1 MRAGGRR
8 MSTPPARAR
17 GIALITVMLIVAVVA
32 TLATQL
38 SVAQAVWLR
47 QAQNLADMSQA
58 EAVTEGALNF
68 SLAILD
74 LDKKLDTD
82 NLTEDWALPQVAPV
96 GGGAIAGRIVDAQS
110 RFNLNNLL
118 GAARE
123 DIAIFDS
130 LVQSLAL
137 DPTLKETLR
146 DWIDSNSEVGP
157 GGAEDDY
164 YMNLPNGGYRAAN
177 QLLQSIDELR
187 LIKGFAGTD
196 AVQKLR
202 PFVTALPKS
211 DVSININTASAEI
224 IAGLFTP
231 PLNMSDAKQALADR
245 DIDNGRKGRPFQ
257 NCDELKNKMP
267 GRNFSANR
275 CAVKTN
281 YFEVEMVA
289 KFGRLQRPT
298 VALIQRGSGAA
309 GTGTGTGTGT
319 GASTGT
325 GNTRAKILWQRQ
337 NIVKE
342 FQLAQP

>member
-1 MRAGGRR
+1 MRAGMCARG
-8 MSTPPARAR
+8 MPTPPARER

-38 SVAQAVWLR
+38 SIAQAVWLR

-74 LDKKLDTD
+74 LDKKPNTD
-82 NLTEDWALPQVAPV
+82 DLTEDWALPQVAPV

-110 RFNLNNLL
+110 RFNLNNL
-118 GAARE
+118 AATATNE
-123 DIAIFDS
+123 HIVIFNS
-130 LVQSLAL
+130 LLQTLEL
-137 DPTLKETLR
+137 DPALTGTLR
-146 DWIDSNSEVGP
+146 DWIDTDSDVGP

-164 YMNLPNGGYRAAN
+164 YMNLPNGGYRTAN
-177 QLLQSIDELR
+177 QLLQSVDELR

-231 PLNMSDAKQALADR
+231 PLNINDAKQALADR
-245 DIDNGRKGRPFQ
+245 DVDNGRKGRPFQ

-267 GRNFSANR
+267 GRNFSTNR

-298 VALIQRGSGAA
+298 VALIQRGAA
-309 GTGTGTGTGT
+309 PTATGPGTGT
-319 GASTGT
+319 GAATGT
-325 GNTRAKILWQRQ
+325 ARAKILWQRQ

-342 FQLAQP
+342 FQLAKP

>member
-1 MRAGGRR
+1 MRARSNAVR
-8 MSTPPARAR
+8 MRTPPARVR

-38 SVAQAVWLR
+38 SIAQAVWLR

-74 LDKKLDTD
+74 LDKKPNTD
-82 NLTEDWALPQVAPV
+82 DLTEDWALPQVAPV

-110 RFNLNNLL
+110 RFNLNNLVG
-118 GAARE
+118 GAAN
-123 DIAIFDS
+123 DTAIFDS
-130 LVQSLAL
+130 LLRSADL
-137 DPTLKETLR
+137 DLGLKDTLL
-146 DWIDSNSEVGP
+146 DWIDPDSNARS

-164 YMNLPNGGYRAAN
+164 YMNLPNGGYRTAN
-177 QLLQSIDELR
+177 QLLQSVDELR

-202 PFVTALPKS
+202 PFVTALPS
-211 DVSININTASAEI
+211 TSVSININTAPAEI

-231 PLNMSDAKQALADR
+231 PLNMTDAKQALADR
-245 DIDNGRKGRPFQ
+245 DVDDGRRGRPFQ

-267 GRNFSANR
+267 GRNFSTNR
-275 CAVKTN
+275 CAVKTI

-298 VALIQRGSGAA
+298 VALIQRGGAPA
-309 GTGTGTGTGT
+309 AAGSGTGTAT
-319 GASTGT
+319 GA
-325 GNTRAKILWQRQ
+325 GNNRAKILWQRQ